1 MRVPNFP
8 HFLPSLLIVGGN
20 KEEREEKATEI
31 IGQSL
36 KKAGRS
42 PDFLL
47 LSSPISIGIEEVR
60 DSQRFLQLKPFKE
73 ERKILFIYEAQNLT
87 LEAQNSLLKTLEEPP
102 AHSLIILTTPDASL
116 LLPTIV
122 SRCGIIQLSLTS
134 QVSLSSQELAATKE
148 FLEKLLAAS
157 IGERFVLAENLGL
170 FKDRES
176 CLAWLD
182 KLTFVGRQQLLASYQ
197 NSQQKRSFLF
207 LLRSLNR
214 TKNYLKANCNLRLAI
229 EVFLIKL

>member
-8 HFLPSLLIVGGN
+8 HFLPSLLIVGSN
-20 KEEREEKATEI
+20 KEGREEKATEI

-36 KKAGRS
+36 KEASSS

-47 LSSPISIGIEEVR
+47 LSSPTSIGIDEVR
-60 DSQRFLQLKPFKE
+60 NLQHFLQLKPFEE
-73 ERKILFIYEAQNLT
+73 ERKTVFIREAQNLT

-134 QVSLSSQELAATKE
+134 QVSLSNEELAATKE
-148 FLEKLLAAS
+148 VLEKLLVAS
-157 IGERFVLAENLGL
+157 IGERFILVENLGL
-170 FKDRES
+170 FKDREN

-197 NSQQKRSFLF
+197 NSQQKSFLS
-207 LLRSLNR
+207 LLRSINR
-214 TKNYLKANCNLRLAI
+214 AKNYLKANCNLRLAI